1 MNTDVLHDKTSK
13 YEKLAK
19 PKKRIDRNVNHNA
32 FNVKPGALSYQ
43 ITDSLNKLAHPKKR
57 QEPNESVAPDTSN
70 KTAPAAT
77 GEQRC
82 SRNRCVTDS
91 LDFPVKYGTHR
102 LINSD
107 EQSKDAQE
115 TKKKKFL
122 IDTYARIV
130 AARNKRTSKR
140 LQELAKPKNYSPR
153 FAPCD
158 EFDDYLQNMNK
169 SNMKAAAPRPS
180 R

>member
-1 MNTDVLHDKTSK
+1 MNTDVVQDKTSK

-57 QEPNESVAPDTSN
+57 QEPNEFVAPDTSN

-77 GEQRC
+77 
-82 SRNRCVTDS
+82 
-91 LDFPVKYGTHR
+91 VKYGSHR

-115 TKKKKFL
+115 NKKKKFL

-158 EFDDYLQNMNK
+158 EFDDYMQNMNK
-169 SNMKAAAPRPS
+169 CNIKAAPRLS

>member
-1 MNTDVLHDKTSK
+1 MNTDVVHDKSSR

-19 PKKRIDRNVNHNA
+19 PKKRVDRNVNQNPYHIKA
-32 FNVKPGALSYQ
+32 GALSYQ
-43 ITDSLNKLAHPKKR
+43 ITDSLNRLANPKR
-57 QEPNESVAPDTSN
+57 RTEAHEPVDSRLPF
-70 KTAPAAT
+70 KTAPVAAV
-77 GEQRC
+77 R
-82 SRNRCVTDS
+82 
-91 LDFPVKYGTHR
+91 YGTHR

-140 LQELAKPKNYSPR
+140 LQDLAKPKNYSARAEPGE
-153 FAPCD
+153 

-169 SNMKAAAPRPS
+169 CNVKTVPR
-180 R
+180 RAR